1 MSEAE
6 YRPTKRDLERLAE
19 LASAK
24 LTIHESNE
32 DYHDEAETQ
41 NAEDLLRELGQV
53 LFSGGG
59 DAFASLVSQ
68 NSARIR
74 EAARYDE
81 HVAEVLVLGY
91 KLGISADSGACMND
105 LGALYYMGELVEQ
118 DYARAA
124 ELYEMAMAH
133 GCYQSIVNLGY
144 IYEYGRTGEKDLG
157 KAYRYYALAAALAP
171 SSEAVY
177 KLGDM
182 YSRGV
187 TGERDVMK
195 AKALW
200 ERSLELAH
208 GLAEFAQPAIRIA
221 KLLIDAGA
229 VAQGVKRDP
238 LRALHLF
245 QQAEIGL
252 RIDITEN
259 GMTYYQRR
267 LEEAIEG
274 QERARALVVM
284 DDAVLH

>member
-32 DYHDEAETQ
+32 DYRDEAETQ

-59 DAFASLVSQ
+59 DAFASFVSQ

-118 DYARAA
+118 DYARAV

-200 ERSLELAH
+200 ERSLELAQ

-221 KLLIDAGA
+221 KLLIDAEA

-259 GMTYYQRR
+259 GMTYYRRR

-274 QERARALVVM
+274 QERARALVEL
-284 DDAVLH
+284 DDAVLR

>member
-24 LTIHESNE
+24 LTIHASNE

-59 DAFASLVSQ
+59 DAFASFVSQ

-118 DYARAA
+118 DYAKAA

-200 ERSLELAH
+200 ERSLELAQ
-208 GLAEFAQPAIRIA
+208 GLAEFAQPAIRLA
-221 KLLIDAGA
+221 KLLIDAEA

-267 LEEAIEG
+267 LEEAVEG
-274 QERARALVVM
+274 QERARALVEL
-284 DDAVLH
+284 DDAVLR

>member
-19 LASAK
+19 LTSTE
-24 LTIHESNE
+24 LTIHASNE

-59 DAFASLVSQ
+59 DAFASFVSQ

-81 HVAEVLVLGY
+81 HIAEVLVLGY
-91 KLGISADSGACMND
+91 KLGISTDSGTCMND

-200 ERSLELAH
+200 ERSLELAQ

-221 KLLIDAGA
+221 KLLIDAEA

-274 QERARALVVM
+274 QERARALVDL
-284 DDAVLH
+284 DDAVLR

>member
-32 DYHDEAETQ
+32 DYRDEAETQ

-59 DAFASLVSQ
+59 DAFASFVSQ

-182 YSRGV
+182 YTRGV

-200 ERSLELAH
+200 ERSLELAQ

-221 KLLIDAGA
+221 KLLIDAEA
-229 VAQGVKRDP
+229 VARGVKRDP

-274 QERARALVVM
+274 QECARALVEL
-284 DDAVLH
+284 DDAVLR

>member
-157 KAYRYYALAAALAP
+157 KACRYYALAAALAP

-200 ERSLELAH
+200 ERSLELAQ

-221 KLLIDAGA
+221 KLLIDAEA

-274 QERARALVVM
+274 QERARALVEL
-284 DDAVLH
+284 DDAMLR

>member
-32 DYHDEAETQ
+32 DYRDEAETQ

-59 DAFASLVSQ
+59 DAFASFVSQ

-200 ERSLELAH
+200 ERSLELAQ

-221 KLLIDAGA
+221 KLLIDAEA

-259 GMTYYQRR
+259 GMTYYRRR

-274 QERARALVVM
+274 QERARALVEL
-284 DDAVLH
+284 DDAVLR

>member
-32 DYHDEAETQ
+32 DYRDEAETQ

-59 DAFASLVSQ
+59 DAFASFVSQ

-200 ERSLELAH
+200 ERSLELAQ

-221 KLLIDAGA
+221 KLLIDAEA

-259 GMTYYQRR
+259 GMTNYRRR

-274 QERARALVVM
+274 QERARALVEL
-284 DDAVLH
+284 DDAVLR

>member
-32 DYHDEAETQ
+32 DYRDEAETQ

-59 DAFASLVSQ
+59 DAFASFVSQ

-182 YSRGV
+182 YTRGV

-200 ERSLELAH
+200 ERSLELAQ

-221 KLLIDAGA
+221 KLLIDAEA
-229 VAQGVKRDP
+229 VARGVKRDP

-274 QERARALVVM
+274 QERARALVEL
-284 DDAVLH
+284 DDAVLR

>member
-41 NAEDLLRELGQV
+41 NAEDLLRELGQA

-59 DAFASLVSQ
+59 DAFASFVSQ

-81 HVAEVLVLGY
+81 RVAEVLVLGY

-133 GCYQSIVNLGY
+133 GCYQSVVNLGY

-157 KAYRYYALAAALAP
+157 KACRYYALAAALAP

-200 ERSLELAH
+200 ERSLELAQ

-221 KLLIDAGA
+221 KLLIDAEA
-229 VAQGVKRDP
+229 VAQGVKRDS

-259 GMTYYQRR
+259 GMTYYRRR

-274 QERARALVVM
+274 QERARALVEL
-284 DDAVLH
+284 DDAVLR